1 MTQQNTDMLD
11 GLQAAVITDAQK
23 KVNKSKYEF
32 DSLKM
37 YFGEDYEVAGIK
49 ISEPTIGD
57 ILRIGENNFYQSLSP
72 ILYNSTS
79 IRVPLWDM
87 GIKNWCIVKD
97 IEVFSFLSSVP
108 NFNTEPAKLLFKD
121 INIFDFKLY
130 EIKKSSDG
138 ESECF
143 LRNDDLNM
151 ILYEDDYMQ
160 IAEYIRTMLNIHPK
174 VEKAKGKTA
183 RKWMV
188 DEDRLNALQKPK
200 NNNNSTLLSLIS
212 ACVNHPGFKYKLQ
225 ELRNVGICEFMDS
238 VKRLQIYEA
247 TNAILHGRYCGFADL
262 SKVPDDQFNFM
273 REI

>member
-1 MTQQNTDMLD
+1 MAQKNTDILD

-87 GIKNWCIVKD
+87 GIKNWCVVKD

-108 NFNTEPAKLLFKD
+108 NFNKEPAKLLFKD
-121 INIFDFKLY
+121 IDIFDFKLY
-130 EIKKSSDG
+130 EIKKSSDTDT
-138 ESECF
+138 EFC
-143 LRNDDLNM
+143 LRNDNLN
-151 ILYEDDYMQ
+151 ITLSENDYMQ

-200 NNNNSTLLSLIS
+200 NNNSTLVSLIYV
-212 ACVNHPGFKYKLQ
+212 CVKHPGFKYKVQ
-225 ELRNVGICEFMDS
+225 EVRNVAICEFMDS
-238 VKRLQIYEA
+238 VQRLQIYESSRA
-247 TNAILHGRYCGFADL
+247 LLTGSYSGMCDL
-262 SKVPDDQFNFM
+262 SRVDNNQFNFM
-273 REI
+273 RDIK

>member
-1 MTQQNTDMLD
+1 MAQKNTDILD

-87 GIKNWCIVKD
+87 GIKNWCVVKD

-108 NFNTEPAKLLFKD
+108 NFNKEPAKLLFKD
-121 INIFDFKLY
+121 IDIFDFKLY
-130 EIKKSSDG
+130 EIKKSSDT
-138 ESECF
+138 ETEFC
-143 LRNDDLNM
+143 LRNDNLN
-151 ILYEDDYMQ
+151 ITLSENDYMQ

-200 NNNNSTLLSLIS
+200 NNNSTLLSLIS

-238 VKRLQIYEA
+238 VQRLQIYESSRA
-247 TNAILHGRYCGFADL
+247 LLTGSYSGMCDL
-262 SKVPDDQFNFM
+262 SRVDNNQFNFM
-273 REI
+273 RDIK

>member
-1 MTQQNTDMLD
+1 
-11 GLQAAVITDAQK
+11 
-23 KVNKSKYEF
+23 
-32 DSLKM
+32 
-37 YFGEDYEVAGIK
+37 
-49 ISEPTIGD
+49 
-57 ILRIGENNFYQSLSP
+57 
-72 ILYNSTS
+72 
-79 IRVPLWDM
+79 
-87 GIKNWCIVKD
+87 
-97 IEVFSFLSSVP
+97 
-108 NFNTEPAKLLFKD
+108 
-121 INIFDFKLY
+121 
-130 EIKKSSDG
+130 
-138 ESECF
+138 
-143 LRNDDLNM
+143 M

-200 NNNNSTLLSLIS
+200 NNNSTLLSLIS

-238 VKRLQIYEA
+238 VKRLRIYEA

>member
-1 MTQQNTDMLD
+1 MAQKNTDILD

-87 GIKNWCIVKD
+87 GIKNWCVVKD

-108 NFNTEPAKLLFKD
+108 NFNKEPAKLLFKD
-121 INIFDFKLY
+121 IDIFDFKLY
-130 EIKKSSDG
+130 EIKKSSDT
-138 ESECF
+138 ETEFC
-143 LRNDDLNM
+143 LRNDNLN
-151 ILYEDDYMQ
+151 ITLSENDYMQ

-200 NNNNSTLLSLIS
+200 NNNSTLLSLIS

-262 SKVPDDQFNFM
+262 SKVPDNQFNFM